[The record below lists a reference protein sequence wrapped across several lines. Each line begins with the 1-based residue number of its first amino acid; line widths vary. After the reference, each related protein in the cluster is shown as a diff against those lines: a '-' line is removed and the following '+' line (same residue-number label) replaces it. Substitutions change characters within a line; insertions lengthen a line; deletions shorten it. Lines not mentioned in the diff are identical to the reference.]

1 MSESDLHREL
11 QDNLRRAT
19 ELFPL
24 LTNEQRKNIFLL
36 CTIVSAYIR
45 IARWRLLGGLRRYT
59 DIPTRMAWLL
69 PLVRGLPLHNYSTDY
84 FIRRY
89 QLHMRVLFHLPM
101 AEALRLTTDDV
112 IDFIVDHDEIGR
124 II

>member
-1 MSESDLHREL
+1 
-11 QDNLRRAT
+11 
-19 ELFPL
+19 
-24 LTNEQRKNIFLL
+24 
-36 CTIVSAYIR
+36 
-45 IARWRLLGGLRRYT
+45 
-59 DIPTRMAWLL
+59 MAWLL